1 MRKLARTVLRN
12 QAYIQRGGI
21 ELFHHYWKTW
31 RIGNGKSAKEDKPV
45 KRLSALHRALNK
57 LIGGKNRV

>member
-12 QAYIQRGGI
+12 QAYINRGGI

-31 RIGNGKSAKEDKPV
+31 RTAQGKVKKEDKPV
-45 KRLSALHRALNK
+45 KER
-57 LIGGKNRV
+57 GKDNE